1 LRIDQDQKPTA
12 GESASENGKVKATP
26 TVVRAAS
33 RTAPPAKK
41 KATPT
46 KPCAAPATNTGQAGR
61 RPARTSR
68 SGAKTEQLV
77 CRYCGSDDLAPS
89 FIKRRDARCRAC
101 FKQRYGSGARDKKTT
116 PVRKTKATK

>member
-1 LRIDQDQKPTA
+1 MDQDQKRTA
-12 GESASENGKVKATP
+12 GLLVSENGKVKATP
-26 TVVRAAS
+26 SVVRAAS

-41 KATPT
+41 EAAAA
-46 KPCAAPATNTGQAGR
+46 KPSAAAPATNTSEAGR

-68 SGAKTEQLV
+68 SAAKTEQLV

-101 FKQRYGSGARDKKTT
+101 FKQRYSSGARDKKSN
-116 PVRKTKATK
+116 PVQKTKATK